1 MCKYILMC
9 MLSSPYHPWRKHF
22 ISFLTL
28 SDCINENYIAQK
40 HLRFLY
46 SAPNNNSGF
55 CWTNFTFEMRWLL
68 YYRTKTLVLWD
79 RLFLNELSQENK
91 LLTHPEHED
100 PQDFYFHIL
109 KAQGNSACT
118 WNKQNGKE
126 GIKTLKYKLL

>member
-1 MCKYILMC
+1 MQVYSHVYVVFSIPPLEEAFHVISYIIRLYKWKLYC
-9 MLSSPYHPWRKHF
+9 SK
-22 ISFLTL
+22 
-28 SDCINENYIAQK
+28 A
-40 HLRFLY
+40 LRFLY
-46 SAPNNNSGF
+46 SAPDNNSGF

-118 WNKQNGKE
+118 WNKQNSKE